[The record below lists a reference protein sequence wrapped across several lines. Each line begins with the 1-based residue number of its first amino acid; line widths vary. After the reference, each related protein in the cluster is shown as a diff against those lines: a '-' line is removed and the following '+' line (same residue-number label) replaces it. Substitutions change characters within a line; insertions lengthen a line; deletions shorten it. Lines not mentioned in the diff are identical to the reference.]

1 VSRCISELVIPRH
14 RSKGRRYI
22 YCKTSK
28 MKVAE
33 LEVLEP
39 ACGGGWG
46 NKGVALSSSD
56 EATTEDGTAR
66 RRVGRTRRGFG
77 FV

>member
-1 VSRCISELVIPRH
+1 LLSISELVIPRH
-14 RSKGRRYI
+14 RSKGRRHI
-22 YCKTSK
+22 YCETSK
-28 MKVAE
+28 AKVTE

-39 ACGGGWG
+39 AYGGGWG

-56 EATTEDGTAR
+56 EATTEDGTGGR
-66 RRVGRTRRGFG
+66 GRGRTKRGFG

>member
-1 VSRCISELVIPRH
+1 
-14 RSKGRRYI
+14 
-22 YCKTSK
+22 